1 MKEILIVEDNLPL
14 SGILK
19 GWLEKKGYAA
29 TTALDEPKA
38 RRLLQSRDISLVL
51 ADVRL
56 PEGDGIA
63 LLEWMRVQ
71 HVHIP
76 YVIMTSYATVTDAVR
91 AIKLGAVDYLSK
103 PVDKERLLALADELT
118 ENPTTHAC
126 LRNYFQRSSPQ
137 VRHVEKMATLVA
149 PSDLSVVVLG
159 ANGTGKEAVAH
170 TIHLRSTRRGMPF
183 VAVNCGAIPQGLA
196 ESYFFGHVKGAFT
209 SAESNKEGC
218 FHEAEG
224 GTLFLDEIGNLP
236 ERMQALLLRV
246 LQEKRYCPVGSNRE
260 RKADVR
266 IVAATNADLPRAIRE
281 GTFREDLYHR
291 ICEFEIEMP
300 TLAECRED
308 ILPLAGFFREQF
320 SKELKKE
327 TEGFDTVAQEMML
340 AYGWPGNI
348 RELRRR
354 TKRAVLLAEGALIRC
369 VDLGLG
375 TNVAEAGRDEE
386 PLPALNGETGE
397 KWRILEALK
406 RCGSNKK
413 EAARLLGI
421 DRATLYR
428 KIKKYEL
435 QGNMD

>member
-118 ENPTTHAC
+118 ESPTAHAC
-126 LRNYFQRSSPQ
+126 LRDYFQRSSPQ
-137 VRHVEKMATLVA
+137 VRHVEKMAALVA

-170 TIHLRSTRRGMPF
+170 SIHLHSTRRDMPF

-209 SAESNKEGC
+209 GAENNREGC

-260 RKADVR
+260 RRTDVR
-266 IVAATNADLPRAIRE
+266 IVAATNADLARAIRE
-281 GTFREDLYHR
+281 GTFREDLYQR

-300 TLAECRED
+300 RLAECRGD
-308 ILPLAGFFREQF
+308 ILPLAEFFRKQF

-327 TEGFDTVAQEMML
+327 TTGLDEVTQEMML
-340 AYGWPGNI
+340 AYEWPGNV

-354 TKRAVLLAEGALIRC
+354 MKRAVLLAEGPLIRC
-369 VDLGLG
+369 QDLGIE
-375 TNVAEAGRDEE
+375 TEAAETEGNEGV
-386 PLPALNGETGE
+386 PPAFSREGCE
-397 KWRILEALK
+397 KWRIQESLK
-406 RCGSNKK
+406 QCGGNKK
-413 EAARLLGI
+413 KTAGMLGI
-421 DRATLYR
+421 DRVTLYR
-428 KIKKYEL
+428 KMKKYAL
-435 QGNMD
+435 K

>member
-1 MKEILIVEDNLPL
+1 MKEILIVEDNLSL
-14 SGILK
+14 SALLK
-19 GWLEKKGYAA
+19 GWLKKKGYAA
-29 TTALDEPKA
+29 AVAIDEPKA
-38 RRLLQSRDISLVL
+38 RKLLQSRNISLVL

-56 PEGDGIA
+56 PEGNGIA
-63 LLEWMRVQ
+63 LLEWMRAQ
-71 HVHIP
+71 HLYIP
-76 YVIMTSYATVTDAVR
+76 YVVMTSYATVAEAVR

-103 PVDKERLLALADELT
+103 PVDKERLLALTGELT
-118 ENPTTHAC
+118 ENPTVHAC
-126 LRNYFQRSSPQ
+126 LTNHFQRDSPQ
-137 VRHVEKMATLVA
+137 ARYVEKAATLVA
-149 PSDLSVVVLG
+149 PSDLSVVILG

-209 SAESNKEGC
+209 SADSNKEGC

-224 GTLFLDEIGNLP
+224 GTLFLDEIGDLP

-246 LQEKRYCPVGSNRE
+246 LQEKRYCPVGSSRE

-354 TKRAVLLAEGALIRC
+354 TKRAVLLAEGVLIRC
-369 VDLGLG
+369 EDLGLG
-375 TNVAEAGRDEE
+375 TNVAETGRDEE
-386 PLPALNGETGE
+386 PLPALNGATGE

-406 RCGSNKK
+406 RCGGNKK